1 MYTEE
6 AFYLWQGFY
15 SRKAIP
21 LSPRESY
28 WHIAIPLAIPS
39 LAPTLHVVLKKD
51 WEKNQGEVWDLTEKH
66 VKITFWHSWI
76 YISPMNLYPCPLEK
90 LKVSSSFNNFWIL
103 FGVINWSLPNKKD
116 FYHMLQQQKRKLFLI
131 IGWTSLIQSVVLET
145 ETDSNFKKM

>member
-1 MYTEE
+1 
-6 AFYLWQGFY
+6 
-15 SRKAIP
+15 
-21 LSPRESY
+21 
-28 WHIAIPLAIPS
+28 
-39 LAPTLHVVLKKD
+39 
-51 WEKNQGEVWDLTEKH
+51 
-66 VKITFWHSWI
+66 
-76 YISPMNLYPCPLEK
+76 MNLYPCPLEK